1 MGPPLAPSAPAATE
15 SPPRPGAPPRHRLRC
30 AQVPEVLKKDCLLFY
45 YPTCEGLAQRIAQVS
60 NGNVELA
67 QISWK

>member
-1 MGPPLAPSAPAATE
+1 VPA
-15 SPPRPGAPPRHRLRC
+15 
-30 AQVPEVLKKDCLLFY
+30 VLKKDCLLFY